1 MLEGAKGLDT
11 VPVFD
16 GFPKLKGVDV
26 PVADTGCPKGLAGA
40 VPKAVAGGVFE
51 SDF

>member
-1 MLEGAKGLDT
+1 M
-11 VPVFD
+11 FD
-16 GFPKLKGVDV
+16 GLPKLKGVEV
-26 PVADTGCPKGLAGA
+26 PDADTGWPNGLAGA